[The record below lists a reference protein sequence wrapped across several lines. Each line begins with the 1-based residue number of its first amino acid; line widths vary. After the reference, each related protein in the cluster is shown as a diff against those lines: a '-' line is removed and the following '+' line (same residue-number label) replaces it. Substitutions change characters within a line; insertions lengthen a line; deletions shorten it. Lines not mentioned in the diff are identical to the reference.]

1 MKWRLRGSA
10 GYTASD
16 VIGIKQELNEYT
28 DLREAIRQASG
39 EKLDLKPFEAD
50 MRHLI
55 DTYIEA
61 DEPRKISPLD
71 NVPLLELIV
80 MIGISDMVNRL
91 PKSIRADPIA
101 VAETIEN
108 NVRSKINT
116 EYLNNPAFYERIS
129 KLLDEV
135 IKQRKARAVSY
146 EEYLKNIAVVVGK
159 VAKGHA
165 EGLPEQINTKG
176 RRSLYDNLN
185 QNEDLAIRIDEAIK
199 TNRPDAWRDVPA
211 REKTIKRLLME
222 QLHNESE
229 VERIFVTI
237 KSLKDEY

>member
-1 MKWRLRGSA
+1 M
-10 GYTASD
+10 
-16 VIGIKQELNEYT
+16 
-28 DLREAIRQASG
+28 
-39 EKLDLKPFEAD
+39 
-50 MRHLI
+50 
-55 DTYIEA
+55 
-61 DEPRKISPLD
+61 
-71 NVPLLELIV
+71 
-80 MIGISDMVNRL
+80 
-91 PKSIRADPIA
+91 
-101 VAETIEN
+101 AETIEN

-116 EYLNNPAFYERIS
+116 EYLNNPAFYERMS

-199 TNRPDAWRDVPA
+199 KNRPDAWRDVPA